1 MTGHVLVVDDVLA
14 NRRLLEAKLAREYFQ
29 VTLAGG
35 GEEAVAIA
43 RSEAPDIILLD
54 VMMPDLDGFETC
66 RRLKSQPATEHIPVV
81 MVTALSEPDDR
92 VKGLDCGADDFLTKP
107 VDDLTLFARLRALL
121 RTKQVLDA
129 WRMRAEAARSL
140 GLEPPPRPAPGV
152 AGSRALLLDEQA
164 EEVAPIAAALAL
176 DGVRLDHAATVQSAR
191 DLLAERPC
199 DVILASLSLP
209 RGDALR
215 FASALRAR
223 AGTRDVPLL
232 LLADEGQREMMLR
245 AFDLGAND
253 HLLRP
258 LDPNELRARVRNQIR
273 RMRYQA
279 QLQHDLDRS
288 LELAVTDQLTG
299 LRNRRYLMRHLEA
312 RLAASGPVAAL
323 LLDVDRFKSV
333 NDSLGHPAGDVVLQ
347 EVAQRLRR
355 HLRGADVVG
364 RYGGEEFLAVMAAA
378 VPDDAVAVAER
389 LRHAIAGE
397 PMCVGDRL
405 LPVTASLGVAFALPG
420 MTPETLIGAADAALY
435 RAKAGGRNRVEL
447 AVAADWAAA
456 VAS

>member
-29 VTLAGG
+29 VSLASG
-35 GEEAVAIA
+35 GEEALDLA
-43 RSEAPDIILLD
+43 RREAPDIVLLD
-54 VMMPDLDGFETC
+54 VMMPEIDGFETC
-66 RRLKSQPATEHIPVV
+66 RRLKLMPATEHIPVV
-81 MVTALSEPDDR
+81 MVTALSDPDDR
-92 VKGLDCGADDFLTKP
+92 VKGLDSGADDFLTKP

-140 GLEPPPRPAPGV
+140 GLEPPPRPSPGV
-152 AGSRALLLDEQA
+152 AGSRALLLDERPD
-164 EEVAPIAAALAL
+164 EIGLIATALAL
-176 DGVRLDHAATVQSAR
+176 DGVRIDYCRSVQDAR
-191 DLLAERPC
+191 DHIADQAC
-199 DVILASLSLP
+199 DVVLASLSLED
-209 RGDALR
+209 GDALR

-223 AGTRDVPLL
+223 PETRETPLL
-232 LLADEGQREMMLR
+232 LLADDGQRALMLR

-279 QLQHDLDRS
+279 QLQRDLDRS

-299 LRNRRYLMRHLEA
+299 LRNRRYLMRHLA
-312 RLAASGPVAAL
+312 AQLASGSPVAAL

-333 NDSLGHPAGDVVLQ
+333 NDTHGHPAGDAVLQ
-347 EVAQRLRR
+347 AVAQRLRR

-364 RYGGEEFLAVMAAA
+364 RYGGEEFLAIMTAAA
-378 VPDDAVAVAER
+378 PDDAVAVAER
-389 LRHAIAGE
+389 LRHAIADE
-397 PMCVGDRL
+397 PVSVGAL
-405 LPVTASLGVAFALPG
+405 TLSVTVSLGVAFTLPG

-435 RAKAGGRNRVEL
+435 RAKAAGRNRAEL
-447 AVAADWAAA
+447 AAETDWASA